1 MQALNERIYS
11 LASKIIQYGI
21 TPIVKVEGNLAYTV
35 DPVFEISRNRVS
47 AECVKTLVRINGF
60 KGNNYADLIQKL
72 LNWVLENQNSD
83 GSWNEVHVKYNH
95 PSALITSIVGEALV
109 DGYLLLKDE
118 RFKKAALQAKD
129 FVLANQFSPG
139 YFKKSSI
146 YVADHL
152 NVDATCG
159 AFLAKY
165 GKAFSDQ
172 QCLDAARITAEHVC
186 KYQFSDGAFPYT
198 NEIKG
203 NYQYCL
209 NIPCIHYQGVTL
221 YYLLKIIDS
230 LQSDWIDPEFKKG
243 VEWLAAAQLPDG
255 KFDWSKSGLM
265 FAYYLSGAYAFA
277 IPCFMYGTKWN
288 SNYSENAEKALGV
301 LEANV
306 KRIVNRWESDSILSF
321 PSSVFAA
328 LNTANIGSYPVSHR
342 LFRFG
347 YGMYRQFA
355 RRRFSNSVNP
365 KLFNILANV
374 MNINTS
380 TVEPD
385 NNFPDLFMTSEVL
398 DCLSYTTSQCL
409 ETKVNFTKL

>member
-1 MQALNERIYS
+1 MQDLNERIYS
-11 LASKIIQYGI
+11 LVLRIIQNGI
-21 TPIVKVEGNLAYTV
+21 IPVVKVEGNLAYTV
-35 DPVFEISRNRVS
+35 DPVYGISRNRVS
-47 AECVKTLVRINGF
+47 AECAKTLIRINGV
-60 KGNNYADLIQKL
+60 KGSDYTDLIEKL
-72 LNWVLENQNSD
+72 LNWVLENQNPD

-118 RFKKAALQAKD
+118 RFKMAALQAKD

-165 GKAFSDQ
+165 GKVFSDHES
-172 QCLDAARITAEHVC
+172 LDAARITAEHIC

-198 NEIKG
+198 NENKG

-209 NIPCIHYQGVTL
+209 NTPCIHYQGVTL

-230 LQSDWIDPEFKKG
+230 LQSDWIDLKFKKG
-243 VEWLAAAQLPDG
+243 VEWLAAVQFPDG

-288 SNYSENAEKALGV
+288 SNYSENAGKALQV
-301 LEANV
+301 LETNV
-306 KRIVNRWESDSILSF
+306 KSIVNRWESDSMLSF
-321 PSSVFAA
+321 PSSVFTAFD
-328 LNTANIGSYPVSHR
+328 TANIGNYPVNHR

-355 RRRFSNSVNP
+355 RRRFSNTVNP
-365 KLFNILANV
+365 KLFNILSEI

-398 DCLSYTTSQCL
+398 DCLSYTMRLHGS
-409 ETKVNFTKL
+409 N

>member
-1 MQALNERIYS
+1 MVSAMQDLNERIYS
-11 LASKIIQYGI
+11 VILRIIQNGI
-21 TPIVKVEGNLAYTV
+21 IPVVKVEGNLAYTV
-35 DPVFEISRNRVS
+35 DPVYGISRNRVS
-47 AECVKTLVRINGF
+47 AECVKTLIRINGL
-60 KGNNYADLIQKL
+60 KGNDYTDLIEKL
-72 LNWVLENQNSD
+72 LNWVLENQNPD

-109 DGYLLLKDE
+109 DGYLLFKDE
-118 RFKKAALQAKD
+118 RFKAAALRAKD
-129 FVLANQFSPG
+129 FVLVNQFSPG

-165 GKAFSDQ
+165 GKVFSDR
-172 QCLDAARITAEHVC
+172 QCLDTARVTAEHIC

-198 NEIKG
+198 NENKG

-243 VEWLAAAQLPDG
+243 VQWLAAVQFPDG

-277 IPCFMYGTKWN
+277 TPCFIYGTKW
-288 SNYSENAEKALGV
+288 SSGYSENAEKALKV
-301 LEANV
+301 LESNV
-306 KRIVNRWESDSILSF
+306 KDIVNRWESGPMLSF
-321 PSSVFAA
+321 PASVFTA
-328 LNTANIGSYPVSHR
+328 LNTANIGNYPVSHR

-347 YGMYRQFA
+347 YGMYRQFS

-365 KLFNILANV
+365 KLFNILSYI
-374 MNINTS
+374 MCINTS
-380 TVEPD
+380 TIEPD

-398 DCLSYTTSQCL
+398 DCLSYSIHR
-409 ETKVNFTKL
+409 EIKK

>member
-1 MQALNERIYS
+1 MQDLNEQMYS
-11 LASKIIQYGI
+11 LVSRIIQNGI
-21 TPIVKVEGNLAYTV
+21 LPNLRVEGNLAYTV
-35 DPVFEISRNRVS
+35 DPVYGISRNRVS
-47 AECVKTLVRINGF
+47 AECAKALIRINGL
-60 KGNNYADLIQKL
+60 KGNDYTDLIEKL
-72 LNWVLENQNSD
+72 LDWVLENQNPD

-109 DGYLLLKDE
+109 DGYLLLKNE

-165 GKAFSDQ
+165 GKVFSDTE
-172 QCLDAARITAEHVC
+172 CLDAARITAEHIC
-186 KYQFSDGAFPYT
+186 KYQFSGGAFPYT
-198 NEIKG
+198 NENKG

-221 YYLLKIIDS
+221 YYLLKIVDS
-230 LQSDWIDPEFKKG
+230 LQSDWIDLEFEKG
-243 VEWLAAAQLPDG
+243 VKWLATVQFPDG

-288 SNYSENAEKALGV
+288 SRYPQNAEKALNV
-301 LEANV
+301 LESNV
-306 KRIVNRWESDSILSF
+306 TNIANRWESSSMLNF
-321 PSSVFAA
+321 PASVFTA
-328 LNTANIGSYPVSHR
+328 LSTANIGNYPVSHR
-342 LFRFG
+342 FFRFG
-347 YGMYRQFA
+347 YGIYRQFA

-365 KLFNILANV
+365 KLFNILSTI
-374 MNINTS
+374 MGINSS
-380 TVEPD
+380 TIEPD
-385 NNFPDLFMTSEVL
+385 NNFPDLFMTSEIL
-398 DCLSYTTSQCL
+398 DCLSYSIFRSV
-409 ETKVNFTKL
+409 KN